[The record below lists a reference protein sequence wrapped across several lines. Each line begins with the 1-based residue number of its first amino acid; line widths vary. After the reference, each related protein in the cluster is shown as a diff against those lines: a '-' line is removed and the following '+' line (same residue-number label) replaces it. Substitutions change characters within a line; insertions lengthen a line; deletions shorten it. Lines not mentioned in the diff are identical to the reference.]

1 MVTPTLDRSAMARLR
16 PDRRTLL
23 VVGLL
28 VNTQLSILLAYLLVT
43 DAIITEPRYLLYP
56 WLWID
61 AALLAVWKTDLQP
74 ASAAT
79 RRVGI
84 GLAGGY
90 FLLLALASGIVG
102 PTGGIVATITG
113 AAGTV
118 PPEAT
123 GFSVHW
129 LPPGSG
135 PALLYQGTVVRAA
148 LLPYEVIGYAGLAY
162 LVYAGVLETA
172 GSTLSGLVGVFS
184 CVSCAWPIVGGAV
197 TTIFGSSSAIA
208 MAATTWPLDVST
220 FVFLSA
226 VVLLY
231 WRPSW

>member
-1 MVTPTLDRSAMARLR
+1 MATPVFTRESVARFR

-28 VNTQLSILLAYLLVT
+28 VNTQITIMLGYILLS
-43 DAIITEPRYLLYP
+43 DAVITEPRYLIYP
-56 WLWID
+56 WLWIN
-61 AALLAVWKTDLQP
+61 AAILAVWKTDLTP
-74 ASAAT
+74 ASPST

-84 GLAGGY
+84 AIASGY
-90 FLLLALASGIVG
+90 FLLLALASGIVA
-102 PTGGIVATITG
+102 PAGGLVATLTG
-113 AAGTV
+113 TAGSV
-118 PPEAT
+118 PPQAT

-135 PALLYQGTVVRAA
+135 PALLYQGTAVHVA

-172 GSTLSGLVGVFS
+172 GSTLSGFVGVFS

-197 TTIFGSSSAIA
+197 TTIFGSTSAIA
-208 MAATTWPLDVST
+208 TAATTWPLDIST
-220 FVFLSA
+220 AVFLSA